1 MELCVNTETKKKV
14 TSLVIDNTKFLK
26 NLLIARKAVLSIGLL
41 LSAIYAVT
49 FTFSKNLGVVNVQ
62 GVPTKDYASIITNTI
77 LFVILSIF
85 GSIILKALLS
95 NLSSKDINE
104 RADET
109 LRVTETGIRY
119 AFRTRYHSAPTTRII
134 VNIPFAQLE
143 SVVYDENLKKITFI
157 GRISS
162 EVVEDYER
170 KKHVEPN
177 SGNLKEINIYDY
189 FEPDLLNQLKNMG
202 VRV

>member
-77 LFVILSIF
+77 LFVVLSIF

-119 AFRTRYHSAPTTRII
+119 VFRTRYHSAPTTRII